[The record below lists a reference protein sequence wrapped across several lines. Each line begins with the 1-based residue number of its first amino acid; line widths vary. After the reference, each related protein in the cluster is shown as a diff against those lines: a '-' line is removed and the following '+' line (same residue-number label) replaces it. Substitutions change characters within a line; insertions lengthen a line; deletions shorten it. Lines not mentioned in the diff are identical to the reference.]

1 MKEHWLLR
9 PKTIRKLW
17 IGGCL
22 MLAALVAADAL
33 VHPHVYFGI
42 EGTFGFNAWYGF
54 ATCVAMVVA
63 AKALGIFIK
72 REDTYYDDD

>member
-9 PKTIRKLW
+9 PETIRKLW

-22 MLAALVAADAL
+22 MLAGFVAADAL

-54 ATCVAMVVA
+54 ATCVAMVVF
-63 AKALGIFIK
+63 AKALGIFVK
-72 REDTYYDDD
+72 RRDTYYDDD